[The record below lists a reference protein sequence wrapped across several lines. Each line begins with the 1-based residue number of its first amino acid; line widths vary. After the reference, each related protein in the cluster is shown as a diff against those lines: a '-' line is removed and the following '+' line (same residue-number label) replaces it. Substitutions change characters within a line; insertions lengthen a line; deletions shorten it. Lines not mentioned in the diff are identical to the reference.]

1 MKNQNMTPPAGQR
14 WTRMT
19 IDEKEAFRRI
29 WKLIE
34 GANRAI
40 GEGRFHDA
48 YLNNKSAL
56 EKCQKFADS
65 IRINEIDKAP
75 LTPNEAPE

>member
-1 MKNQNMTPPAGQR
+1 V
-14 WTRMT
+14 T

-29 WKLIE
+29 WKLVE
-34 GANRAI
+34 GTGRAI
-40 GEGRFHDA
+40 SEGRLHDA
-48 YLNNKSAL
+48 YLNNKLAL

-75 LTPNEAPE
+75 LTPNEVTE